1 MTLPKYITPKVYQH
15 LHNISDWVFT
25 KWAGT
30 DKLKKLRGGGGMLV
44 SDANLNYEKINYKQ
58 KILNL

>member
-30 DKLKKLRGGGGMLV
+30 DKLKKLRGGGGTLI
-44 SDANLNYEKINYKQ
+44 SNINLEYEKIN
-58 KILNL
+58 